1 MGCAPLLRLWTD
13 AWTRWVGPSA
23 RAHLMRGTS
32 CGCLPSYGWPG
43 ESLPPLLA
51 QRGNG
56 TRLRSTRSALRECQ
70 GSVGRQLRGAK
81 ASEAGV
87 GSPVPVVTL
96 HTLGR
101 SERVCEMLLTLK
113 RDHSTKQ
120 LAVVSL
126 HTQGDERDGGCVLSF
141 CKQSS
146 LYTLLV
152 KSVTVV
158 ILHSCNWA
166 L

>member
-1 MGCAPLLRLWTD
+1 
-13 AWTRWVGPSA
+13 
-23 RAHLMRGTS
+23 
-32 CGCLPSYGWPG
+32 
-43 ESLPPLLA
+43 
-51 QRGNG
+51 
-56 TRLRSTRSALRECQ
+56 
-70 GSVGRQLRGAK
+70 
-81 ASEAGV
+81 
-87 GSPVPVVTL
+87 
-96 HTLGR
+96 
-101 SERVCEMLLTLK
+101 MLLTLK

-158 ILHSCNWA
+158 ILHRYNWA